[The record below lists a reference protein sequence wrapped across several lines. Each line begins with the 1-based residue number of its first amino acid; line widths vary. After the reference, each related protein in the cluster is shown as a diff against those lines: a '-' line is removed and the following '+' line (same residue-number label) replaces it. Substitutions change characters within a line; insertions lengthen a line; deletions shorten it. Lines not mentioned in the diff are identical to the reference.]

1 MSGTGARNLLRALAV
16 VALAATAGCPH
27 APRPAVFA
35 RVDVARARPDVART
49 KDDSPQA
56 WAKAEGLRAKA
67 EEALTRGDRASAELF
82 AEEAIAAYA
91 HAAASA
97 RRLAAAG
104 RRQRELDRFG
114 RATERLDADERSR
127 EEIDREADRLE
138 AELAVRRE
146 ALTPIAS
153 GPADAKRQAARW
165 VVVRSNLAAAGTL
178 CEAAFVL
185 APQAKGVG
193 EARRVVLE
201 LESRAKSGQGDAP
214 IDASTRARA
223 LCLGALTAAR
233 NVVVNGG
240 GPSGDALAT
249 DIDALGLSSARD
261 ERGVVATLPQ
271 GTANAPFEDARLATA
286 GKAKLEALGKLAK
299 KYPQFA
305 IVVVVHAAP
314 GATNVARDAQR
325 ATAAKAALSGA
336 GADGARIA
344 VQTPGAALP
353 AYDPADAKLRA
364 KNERLE
370 IVFVGPR

>member
-1 MSGTGARNLLRALAV
+1 
-16 VALAATAGCPH
+16 
-27 APRPAVFA
+27 VFA
-35 RVDVARARPDVART
+35 QVDLARARPDVART
-49 KDDSPQA
+49 KDESPQA
-56 WAKAEGLRAKA
+56 WSKAEGLRAKA
-67 EEALTRGDRASAELF
+67 EEALARGDRASAELL
-82 AEEAIAAYA
+82 AEAAIAAYA
-91 HAAASA
+91 HAAATA

-104 RRQRELDRFG
+104 RHERELDRFA

-146 ALTPIAS
+146 ALAPVAS

-165 VVVRSNLAAAGTL
+165 VAARSNLAAAGTL
-178 CEAAFVL
+178 CEAAYVL
-185 APQAKGVG
+185 APQAKGVA
-193 EARRVVLE
+193 EARRVASE
-201 LESRAKSGQGDAP
+201 LEARAKNGQGDAP

-249 DIDALGLSSARD
+249 DIDALGLPAARD

-271 GTANAPFEDARLATA
+271 GTASAPFEDAKLAAA
-286 GKAKLEALGKLAK
+286 GRAKLEALGKLAK

-314 GATNVARDAQR
+314 GATNASRDAQR
-325 ATAAKAALSGA
+325 AAAAKLALSAA

-344 VQTPGAALP
+344 VQTPGSALP